1 MQAISQKHLF
11 PVAVWLT
18 LSFTAVANG
27 AEDVRQEIPD
37 LQEKVSAARSNAKHA
52 LNNPF
57 LNLLNSLNLLKSGG
71 SLKSD
76 VSEPTDAVGVFD
88 ESHWD
93 EATYE

>member
-1 MQAISQKHLF
+1 M
-11 PVAVWLT
+11 
-18 LSFTAVANG
+18 
-27 AEDVRQEIPD
+27 
-37 LQEKVSAARSNAKHA
+37 
-52 LNNPF
+52 
-57 LNLLNSLNLLKSGG
+57 KSGG